1 MSGTIVLN
9 NAAGRAL
16 RRKPVDVKAQDVLD
30 CAGSFSA
37 GDTVY
42 VTFRAIDGGQ
52 YVIATGI
59 VCCASE
65 RLRGAESAAVIVR
78 EQDLQM
84 LW

>member
-16 RRKPVDVKAQDVLD
+16 RRKPADVKAQDVLD
-30 CAGSFSA
+30 CAGRFAA

-52 YVIATGI
+52 YVVATGI
-59 VCCASE
+59 VRCENELVRS
-65 RLRGAESAAVIVR
+65 AESATVIVR
-78 EQDLQM
+78 GQDLRL